1 MAEGPPVCSCG
12 QHTLAQLKSPTLLQA
27 WASME
32 GVSWSRGPRGPYF
45 HFCQKC
51 HLGIWSED
59 NRPPISN
66 RFCRPARPSW
76 EGRGQRSRCLLGDY
90 FLTEPPPELYSAAAR
105 EQAKVAWKRRNQE
118 RKEAEAQRRLNA
130 QNWEVQLWGAALP
143 RDALQ
148 PEGTASVSG
157 AACGA
162 PVRGILRKR
171 GAKRNRPVRQLTFK
185 DGSSKYTPYEKGV
198 HKAGLASTRSE
209 NVFPTNSVEDR
220 RPARASTPASS
231 HSGRARA
238 ISIGAGQCL
247 TGTLP

>member
-1 MAEGPPVCSCG
+1 MS
-12 QHTLAQLKSPTLLQA
+12 
-27 WASME
+27 
-32 GVSWSRGPRGPYF
+32 
-45 HFCQKC
+45 
-51 HLGIWSED
+51 D

-66 RFCRPARPSW
+66 WFCRPARPSW

-148 PEGTASVSG
+148 PEGTASVLG

-185 DGSSKYTPYEKGV
+185 DGSSKYTPYENSCHCSRIDAVEPLIARTLGAKHTQRV
-198 HKAGLASTRSE
+198 QICSE
-209 NVFPTNSVEDR
+209 SLLVCTFRLSVVT
-220 RPARASTPASS
+220 S
-231 HSGRARA
+231 
-238 ISIGAGQCL
+238 
-247 TGTLP
+247 